1 MDATDFC
8 VMQDRG
14 FVVWFTG
21 LPASGKTTIARLVER
36 ELRDRGLKV
45 ELLDGDELRRKLD
58 PEIGFSP
65 EDRMIHIR
73 RVAYVS
79 HLLARNGVAVL
90 VCLVSPYIKAREAAR
105 RIVGD
110 DFIEVYVKCS
120 LETCI
125 KRDPKGL
132 YQRAL
137 RGEIPNMTGIGDI
150 YEEPPSPEV
159 MVDTEKYS
167 AEENARRIISKL
179 EELGYLDPTPPQS
192 S

>member
-1 MDATDFC
+1 
-8 VMQDRG
+8 MQDRG

>member
-1 MDATDFC
+1 M
-8 VMQDRG
+8 MRDRG

-21 LPASGKTTIARLVER
+21 LPASGKTTVARLVER
-36 ELRDRGLKV
+36 ELRRRGLRV
-45 ELLDGDELRRKLD
+45 EVLDGDELRRKLD

-105 RIVGD
+105 NIIGE

-125 KRDPKGL
+125 ERDPKGL
-132 YQRAL
+132 YKRAL
-137 RGEIPNMTGIGDI
+137 RGEIPNMTGIGDV
-150 YEEPPSPEV
+150 YEEPPNPDV
-159 MVDTEKYS
+159 VVDTENYT
-167 AEENARRIISKL
+167 AEENARMVISRL
-179 EELGYLDPTPPQS
+179 EELGYLDPTPQRS
-192 S
+192 SSK